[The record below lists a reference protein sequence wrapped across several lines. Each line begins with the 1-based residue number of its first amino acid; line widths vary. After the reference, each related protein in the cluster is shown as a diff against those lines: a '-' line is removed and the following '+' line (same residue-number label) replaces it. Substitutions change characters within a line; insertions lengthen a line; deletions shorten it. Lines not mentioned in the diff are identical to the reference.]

1 MQKTSEGRLQKKAMP
16 TGKHKKRKVRKDALK
31 RIVCESGSLKR
42 REKKVDRPPEDLP
55 VEGAAIGSRA
65 GYRRWVALSSTISRE
80 KIIGEVVQ

>member
-1 MQKTSEGRLQKKAMP
+1 M
-16 TGKHKKRKVRKDALK
+16 
-31 RIVCESGSLKR
+31 
-42 REKKVDRPPEDLP
+42 DRPPEDLP